1 MSMRRILLASLIGSS
16 IEWFDYFLYGSVA
29 ALVFT
34 KLYFPAH
41 DPVVALLL
49 TYLTFALPFFIR
61 PLGGALFAHIGDR
74 VGRKKSLVY
83 TLTLMGLGT
92 ALIGLLP
99 TYQSVGLWAPVLL
112 ISLRLLQGIGIGGEW
127 GAALLLA
134 YEYAPERQR
143 GLFGSI
149 PQTGVTIGMLL
160 ATWCVSAVSL
170 LPDAQFLS
178 WGWRIPF
185 LCSVVLVLLGLWLR
199 SGIDETPEF
208 ARVKAAGAQV
218 RVPLAQVLRHHWRE
232 VLVAVA
238 AKMVETGPFYIFTVF
253 VIGYA
258 TTVHGYPRSAAL
270 KAVAIGALV
279 ATLAIPAAGWLS
291 DRFGRKPV
299 YLSGCLLIALLAAP
313 YFLLLSLHTNAAL
326 ILATVLAFGLVW
338 PLITATLG
346 TLMSELFR
354 TELRYTGVTL
364 GYQIG
369 AALIGG
375 TAPLLATLILARDDN
390 HWRWIAVYIIATAL
404 LSALAV
410 SISALRARRLPVTS
424 LGNETT
430 P

>member
-1 MSMRRILLASLIGSS
+1 MPTRRILLASLIGSS
-16 IEWFDYFLYGSVA
+16 IEWFDYFLYGAVA
-29 ALVFT
+29 ALVFS
-34 KLYFPAH
+34 KLFFPAH
-41 DPVVALLL
+41 DPLVSLLL

-83 TLTLMGLGT
+83 TLSLMGLGT

-99 TYQSVGLWAPVLL
+99 TYQSVGVLAPVLL
-112 ISLRLLQGIGIGGEW
+112 ISLRLMQGVGIGGEW

-134 YEYAPERQR
+134 YEYAPTQRR

-160 ATWCVSAVSL
+160 ASWCVSLVSL
-170 LPDAQFLS
+170 LPDASFMS

-185 LCSVVLVLLGLWLR
+185 LCSLALVALGLWLR

-208 ARVKAAGAQV
+208 ARVKAAGKQV
-218 RVPLAQVLRHHWRE
+218 RVPIAEVFKHHWRE
-232 VLVAVA
+232 VLVAVC

-258 TTVHGYPRSAAL
+258 TGVLGYTRGVVL
-270 KAVAIGALV
+270 NVVAMGALI
-279 ATLAIPAAGWLS
+279 ATLAIPVAGWLS
-291 DRFGRKPV
+291 DHFGRKPV
-299 YLSGCLLIALLAAP
+299 YLTGCALMVVLAAP
-313 YFLLLSLHTNAAL
+313 YFMLLDLRSTLAL
-326 ILATVLAFGLVW
+326 VLGTLLGFGLVW

-369 AALIGG
+369 AALVGG
-375 TAPLLATLILARDDN
+375 TAPLLATWILARDGN
-390 HWRWIAVYIIATAL
+390 RWSWIAAYIVVTAL
-404 LSALAV
+404 LSGFAV
-410 SISALRARRLPVTS
+410 VRAGVTRQS
-424 LGNETT
+424 MQLQEAKES